1 MKEKVQ
7 LTENA
12 MNSIE
17 NGAVLYEK
25 DTKVES
31 IALLVKGRV
40 ELVADGISM
49 VLGTGNFLG
58 ACDVGK
64 ELHSFT
70 YNAKDDCAVFVIPVQ
85 GMAGIERILAEKP
98 DYRGLLVTSLNYF
111 LAEIKKQLQHLREEN
126 ESLCGFIKEKYE
138 LCDQV
143 ATMCGFEV
151 SVENALQKVENSM
164 QQSLQEPEDLGKY
177 YLECAKMPIEAQ
189 KKFFCGSQYV
199 AMYHYREQCDVVNE
213 FLAYC
218 REQGE
223 VLHRLFRCLI
233 LEEDALF
240 QTVGK
245 LALSLLEKGVRD
257 PRIDQS
263 VDQIVEK
270 INETETFLT
279 EKAGI
284 PIQLDRDK
292 MERLYFALLSG
303 EGQAQEE
310 IEKLDE
316 PGIEYLYDSL
326 GQIVEYAPVHM
337 RVKSEFT
344 EAVEAFMSLSDKFAR
359 TPEAT
364 EVRKNISKLYYEI
377 YEAVVKKS
385 MDDEDIPL
393 AVRLFLDYGFVSEK
407 LLTDEELDTM
417 LRLRPEADQAED
429 GCRVYTMSK
438 WLQAVY
444 DGVKETSKNEFD
456 EDFATYLRRQLK
468 EQKITQREMDEAI
481 ADKEQQLHF
490 ECQNMFRYASRIING
505 NVTMFVPILCSDGIF
520 SNMKNSYMTEKR
532 LNDAIRQIEKIDY
545 SIFYRE
551 RLVSY
556 ENVDINKAM
565 VIERVTPDIIL
576 FPVYGRNTIMWQD
589 ITGKRRTSK
598 GRLFV
603 PVWLEKELSLA
614 MVQLMGNFRWEK
626 CRTETGSHW
635 NDFRYPSLTSE
646 YTDYL
651 QFYKKNSE
659 LSQERKNK
667 IRAQLVQCNNKHKEV
682 FLKDYADWIL
692 REARGAMKLS
702 RVARTILFTYCPF
715 SAETMKAL
723 EGQTAYSEAAKKYIR
738 DNRAARK
745 SLDMMMHKWTKAGL
759 DVPQEILATVE
770 YLKG

>member
-1 MKEKVQ
+1 MPLVILIIVGYGLYKKSD
-7 LTENA
+7 NYD
-12 MNSIE
+12 NFIK
-17 NGAVLYEK
+17 GA
-25 DTKVES
+25 
-31 IALLVKGRV
+31 
-40 ELVADGISM
+40 ADGMKTVVDIAPTLVGLM
-49 VLGTGNFLG
+49 VAVGVLRSSGFL
-58 ACDVGK
+58 D
-64 ELHSFT
+64 
-70 YNAKDDCAVFVIPVQ
+70 
-85 GMAGIERILAEKP
+85 
-98 DYRGLLVTSLNYF
+98 
-111 LAEIKKQLQHLREEN
+111 
-126 ESLCGFIKEKYE
+126 FIGH
-138 LCDQV
+138 
-143 ATMCGFEV
+143 AIG
-151 SVENALQKVENSM
+151 SV
-164 QQSLQEPEDLGKY
+164 
-177 YLECAKMPIEAQ
+177 
-189 KKFFCGSQYV
+189 
-199 AMYHYREQCDVVNE
+199 
-213 FLAYC
+213 
-218 REQGE
+218 
-223 VLHRLFRCLI
+223 
-233 LEEDALF
+233 
-240 QTVGK
+240 
-245 LALSLLEKGVRD
+245 
-257 PRIDQS
+257 
-263 VDQIVEK
+263 
-270 INETETFLT
+270 T

-316 PGIEYLYDSL
+316 PGIEYLYESL

-417 LRLRPEADQAED
+417 LQLRPEADQAED

-468 EQKITQREMDEAI
+468 EQKITQKEMDEAI
-481 ADKEQQLHF
+481 VDKEQRLHF

-520 SNMKNSYMTEKR
+520 SNMHNSYMTEKR

-556 ENVDINKAM
+556 ENVDINKAI

-646 YTDYL
+646 YSDYL

-759 DVPQEILATVE
+759 AVPQEILATVE

>member
-1 MKEKVQ
+1 
-7 LTENA
+7 
-12 MNSIE
+12 
-17 NGAVLYEK
+17 
-25 DTKVES
+25 
-31 IALLVKGRV
+31 
-40 ELVADGISM
+40 
-49 VLGTGNFLG
+49 
-58 ACDVGK
+58 
-64 ELHSFT
+64 
-70 YNAKDDCAVFVIPVQ
+70 
-85 GMAGIERILAEKP
+85 
-98 DYRGLLVTSLNYF
+98 
-111 LAEIKKQLQHLREEN
+111 
-126 ESLCGFIKEKYE
+126 
-138 LCDQV
+138 
-143 ATMCGFEV
+143 
-151 SVENALQKVENSM
+151 
-164 QQSLQEPEDLGKY
+164 
-177 YLECAKMPIEAQ
+177 MPIEAQ

-270 INETETFLT
+270 INDTETFLT

-284 PIQLDRDK
+284 SIQLDRDK

-303 EGQAQEE
+303 EGQTQEE

-316 PGIEYLYDSL
+316 PGIEYLYESL

-385 MDDEDIPL
+385 MDDEDVPL

-417 LRLRPEADQAED
+417 LRLRPEMDQAED

-468 EQKITQREMDEAI
+468 EQKITQKEMDEAI
-481 ADKEQQLHF
+481 VDKEQRMHF

-505 NVTMFVPILCSDGIF
+505 NITMFVPILCSDGIF

-556 ENVDINKAM
+556 ENVDINKAI

-702 RVARTILFTYCPF
+702 RVARAILFTYCPF

-759 DVPQEILATVE
+759 DVPQEISATVE

>member
-31 IALLVKGRV
+31 ITLLVKGRV

-58 ACDVGK
+58 ACDIGK
-64 ELHSFT
+64 EMHSFT

-85 GMAGIERILAEKP
+85 GMASIERILAEKP

-164 QQSLQEPEDLGKY
+164 QQSLQEPDDLGKY

-223 VLHRLFRCLI
+223 VLHRLFRSLI

-284 PIQLDRDK
+284 SIQLDRDK

-303 EGQAQEE
+303 EGQTQEE

-316 PGIEYLYDSL
+316 PGIEYLYESL

-385 MDDEDIPL
+385 MDDEDVPL

-417 LRLRPEADQAED
+417 LRLRPEMDQAED

-468 EQKITQREMDEAI
+468 EQKITQKEMDEAI
-481 ADKEQQLHF
+481 VDKEQRMHF

-505 NVTMFVPILCSDGIF
+505 NITMFVPILCSDGIF

-702 RVARTILFTYCPF
+702 RVARAILFTYCPF